1 MSFESPCLSLAVN
14 RLVATQAKH
23 YAISVIKAPFP
34 SGYGFSDRVWTD
46 NLTQT
51 WHAWQ
56 ELFSSRG
63 LPNVP
68 YVSGVNSFLPPELA
82 QSPDAT
88 PLPLG
93 GRLMQHLGISLWQWL
108 LDGQIKSSFN
118 QSRGYASGQ
127 LKPLRLRLEIRD
139 PELIP
144 LPWEIMQEQVG
155 KQAISLSQQVL
166 FSRTTSDVDPLPPLN
181 TDQTLSILL
190 VLGQDSE
197 PELAPIKP
205 RGNDDRHT
213 LQTQQRLKLEQEAA
227 ALRQLLEDAG
237 NPALTGNDTGAQCQ
251 VHTLVQPSPAE
262 LIQHLETEAYNVLF
276 YAGHGMPAPD
286 GGLLFLRPDTTLN
299 GTELAQVLTRC
310 RIKLAVFNACWGAQ
324 PDEQQH
330 EPIPRSSLAEVLIHH
345 GVPAVLGMRDSIT
358 DQEARSFIEALARAL
373 VARMPIDQ
381 AVAVARQQL
390 LTLYRFNQPAWTLP
404 VLYMHPDFEGELIQP
419 LKKEDRTIIPS
430 DSNLLKPSPSAYL
443 RTLDAPAKVWRVRG
457 GVMRIGRNEDNDLVI
472 RKQEVSRIQAEIFCR
487 DAQVP
492 RPTYFLRDVSSYG
505 TWMLGLQESE
515 WQRVHQEEVTL
526 EPGTR
531 LKFDGRHGEP
541 LEFVVEYPET
551 PDLTQNSAAS

>member
-1 MSFESPCLSLAVN
+1 MSSESPCLSLAIN

-34 SGYGFSDRVWTD
+34 SGYGFSDRVWTE

-51 WHAWQ
+51 WHTWQ

-63 LPNVP
+63 LPSVP
-68 YVSGVNSFLPPELA
+68 YVSGANALPADLV
-82 QSPDAT
+82 QSPDAA

-108 LDGQIKSSFN
+108 FDGQIQSSFN
-118 QSRGYASGQ
+118 QSRGYAGGQ

-139 PELIP
+139 PELIS

-166 FSRTTSDVDPLPPLN
+166 FSRTTSDVDPLPALN
-181 TDQTLSILL
+181 VNQTLSILL

-197 PELAPIKP
+197 PELAAGKLGEHGEFSP
-205 RGNDDRHT
+205 
-213 LQTQQRLKLEQEAA
+213 QTQQRLKLEQEAT
-227 ALRQLLEDAG
+227 ALVQLLENAG
-237 NPALTGNDTGAQCQ
+237 NAANNDTIARCQ
-251 VHTLVQPSPAE
+251 VHTLVQPTPAE
-262 LIQHLETEAYNVLF
+262 LIQHLETEQYNVLF
-276 YAGHGMPAPD
+276 YAGHGMPAAD

-324 PDEQQH
+324 PDQQH
-330 EPIPRSSLAEVLIHH
+330 HQPIPRSSLAEVLIHH

-358 DQEARSFIEALARAL
+358 DQEARGFIEALARAL
-373 VARMPIDQ
+373 VERMPIDQ

-430 DSNLLKPSPSAYL
+430 DSNLLKPMPSAYL
-443 RTLDAPAKVWRVRG
+443 RTIDSAPKVWRVRG
-457 GVMRIGRNEDNDLVI
+457 GVMRIGRNEENDLVI
-472 RKQEVSRIQAEIFCR
+472 RKPEVSRTHAEIFYR
-487 DAQVP
+487 DLQEQSP
-492 RPTYFLRDVSSYG
+492 MPTYFLKDVSSFG
-505 TWMLGLQESE
+505 TWMLSLNESE
-515 WQRVHQEEVTL
+515 WQRVHQAEVAL
-526 EPGTR
+526 QPGSR

-541 LEFVVEYPET
+541 LEFVVEDPEMGGQ
-551 PDLTQNSAAS
+551 P

>member
-34 SGYGFSDRVWTD
+34 SGYGFSDRVWTE

-63 LPNVP
+63 LPSVP
-68 YVSGVNSFLPPELA
+68 YVSGANSSLPPELV

-139 PELIP
+139 PELIS

-197 PELAPIKP
+197 PELTPTKLS
-205 RGNDDRHT
+205 GNHDRLK
-213 LQTQQRLKLEQEAA
+213 LQTQQHLKLEQEAA

-251 VHTLVQPSPAE
+251 VHTLVQPTPAD

-358 DQEARSFIEALARAL
+358 DQEACSFIEALARAL

-404 VLYMHPDFEGELIQP
+404 VLYMHPDFEGELIHP

-443 RTLDAPAKVWRVRG
+443 RTLDTPVKVWRVRG

-487 DAQVP
+487 DAQVS

-505 TWMLGLQESE
+505 TWMLSLKESE

-551 PDLTQNSAAS
+551 TDRSQNSSAS